1 MDFKKI
7 IFPAFILLV
16 LVQLFVPAN
25 MIIEQEAILKK
36 GTAYKFK
43 TAPIDPYDPFR
54 GKYVWLSYEDNWVEI
69 DTADGWNYFDKV
81 YVEIE
86 NDMDGF
92 AKIKSVSRFPLSGN
106 TSDYIE
112 TTISLIQTYEEPAK
126 LYVDYPFDRF
136 YMDEFKA
143 QPAEDL
149 VREAS
154 IDTSVI
160 SYALVKIKNG
170 QAVIENVYIDDVPL
184 KEFVEQQQD

>member
-36 GTAYKFK
+36 GIAYKFK

-92 AKIKSVSRFPLSGN
+92 AKIK
-106 TSDYIE
+106 
-112 TTISLIQTYEEPAK
+112 
-126 LYVDYPFDRF
+126 
-136 YMDEFKA
+136 
-143 QPAEDL
+143 
-149 VREAS
+149 
-154 IDTSVI
+154 
-160 SYALVKIKNG
+160 
-170 QAVIENVYIDDVPL
+170 
-184 KEFVEQQQD
+184 